1 MITCS
6 SVKEIAIEGISV
18 ALPKK
23 RLAVS
28 HFNKLFGED
37 VVTKFSEVT
46 GVQSYHRA
54 IPQQTASDL
63 GYEAAV
69 DLIRRKNISTE
80 DISYLVFVTQKPDF
94 RVPSTAFHLH
104 QRLNLPDGCLCFDLN
119 LACSGFVYGL
129 QVISSL
135 LQQQGQGKALLITG
149 DTSHRTFSPVDRT
162 LIMLF
167 GDSATATLIGCQ
179 PTAKDMNFAL
189 RTNSKKFKSIITPS
203 GAYRN
208 RNASTDRIAWNDDI
222 MRSDYDTHMKGMDVF
237 GFSITD
243 VPRLLNDFMKHQH
256 NTPDDYDCFALHQ
269 ANVYIL
275 KQIARKL
282 KISMD
287 KIPIAL
293 DRFGNNSSNS
303 IPLVLADYY
312 GGQDHGEQ
320 RIMMSGF
327 GAGLS
332 WACCDLYIETKAIHP
347 ILYTDEYFVPTTN
360 VQ

>member
-1 MITCS
+1 MITYS
-6 SVKEIAIEGISV
+6 SVNNVLVEGISV
-18 ALPKK
+18 ALPSEKV
-23 RLAVS
+23 AIS
-28 HFNKLFGED
+28 SFNELFGAE
-37 VVTKFSEVT
+37 VVNKFIDVT
-46 GVQSYHRA
+46 GVKSYYRA
-54 IPQQTASDL
+54 IPQQTAADL
-63 GYEAAV
+63 GYMAAL
-69 DLIRRKNISTE
+69 DLIRRKNINTN

-94 RVPSTAFHLH
+94 RVPSTAYHIH
-104 QRLNLPDGCLCFDLN
+104 QRLSLREDCICFDLN

-135 LQQQGQGKALLITG
+135 LALQGNSKALLITG

-167 GDSATATLIGCQ
+167 GDSGTATLLSNQSSPNSI
-179 PTAKDMNFAL
+179 KFAL
-189 RTNSKKFKSIITPS
+189 RTNGRKFKSIITPS

-208 RNASTDRIAWNDDI
+208 RQASTKRVAWNDGI

-243 VPRLLNDFMKHQH
+243 VPRLLKDFMKYTDT
-256 NTPDDYDCFALHQ
+256 TPDSYDCFALHQ
-269 ANVYIL
+269 ANLYIL

-282 KISMD
+282 KISLE
-287 KIPIAL
+287 KIPIVL

-312 GGQDHGEQ
+312 GDINSGEK

-332 WACCDLYIETKAIHP
+332 WACCDIHLSADIINP
-347 ILYTDEYFVPTTN
+347 IIYTDEFFSNT
-360 VQ
+360 